1 MLLKFMLT
9 LVLGLLAGWAHAT
22 EKVLLV
28 TYYQYAPWTLV
39 KDPAAG
45 LNAQLAAKLNARSH
59 GRYHF
64 TPTYIPRKRLD
75 VLLRKPGTTMVV
87 AWVHPRFFD
96 DPHRTR
102 YLWTG
107 PLMED
112 QSLIASP
119 RSAPLKYDGPAS
131 LRGKRFGAPAGHK
144 FPDLDPFIANGEII
158 RVDVPQVRNALS
170 MMVYKRNLDFTV
182 VDRSDLSGLRGDP
195 LVDQSLLHI
204 APTPRTA
211 AYERCML
218 VPKNKPELHAFLNKT
233 IAALDSRKGELSHQN
248 VLRCRAGAAATRH

>member
-1 MLLKFMLT
+1 MWLKLMLLLT
-9 LVLGLLAGWAHAT
+9 LGLLASSAHAT

-28 TYYQYAPWTLV
+28 TYYQYAPWTV
-39 KDPAAG
+39 TKDPATG
-45 LNAQLAAKLNARSH
+45 LNTQLAAKLNARSR
-59 GRYHF
+59 GRYQF
-64 TPTYIPRKRLD
+64 IPMYIPRKRLD
-75 VLLRKPGTTMVV
+75 VLLRQPGATMVV

-96 DPHRTR
+96 DPNRTR

-119 RSAPLKYDGPAS
+119 RSAPLVYDGPAS
-131 LRGKRFGAPAGHK
+131 LRGKRFGAPAGHQ
-144 FPDLDPFIANGEII
+144 FPDLDPFIASGEIT

-204 APTPRTA
+204 AATPRTA
-211 AYERCML
+211 AYERCIL
-218 VPKNKPELHAFLNKT
+218 VPRNKPELRAFLNKT
-233 IAALDSRKGELSHQN
+233 IAALDTRKGGTTGQN
-248 VLRCRAGAAATRH
+248 VLRCNAGAAAARH